1 MKSNGIIGF
10 VYHCHCWV
18 NCPNCGETI
27 NVEFMKVIKIVW
39 VRFFPF
45 LSGIGMALVI
55 VELILRILLNFV
67 GFFMPFE
74 DEIRFFSMKEDDF
87 ITNKV
92 INKIMDKLC
101 G

>member
-1 MKSNGIIGF
+1 
-10 VYHCHCWV
+10 
-18 NCPNCGETI
+18 
-27 NVEFMKVIKIVW
+27 MKVREIVW
-39 VRFFPF
+39 AIIFPF
-45 LSGIGMALVI
+45 LFGVGMTLFTM
-55 VELILRILLNFV
+55 EFILRILLNFV

-92 INKIMDKLC
+92 FNKIMDKLC

>member
-1 MKSNGIIGF
+1 
-10 VYHCHCWV
+10 
-18 NCPNCGETI
+18 
-27 NVEFMKVIKIVW
+27 MKVIKIVW

-45 LSGIGMALVI
+45 LSVIGMALVI

>member
-1 MKSNGIIGF
+1 
-10 VYHCHCWV
+10 
-18 NCPNCGETI
+18 
-27 NVEFMKVIKIVW
+27 MKVIKIVW
-39 VRFFPF
+39 VIFFPF

>member
-1 MKSNGIIGF
+1 MKSNGIIGSN
-10 VYHCHCWV
+10 YHCHCWV
-18 NCPNCGETI
+18 NCLNCGETI
-27 NVEFMKVIKIVW
+27 NVEFMKV
-39 VRFFPF
+39 F
-45 LSGIGMALVI
+45 LFGVGTALVI

-92 INKIMDKLC
+92 FNKIMDKLC